1 MYAEYV
7 RGFLVY
13 ILNYNIFYFNS
24 INVAIL
30 CRYNFFLYKNYMESV
45 NIITPKN
52 IKAESSRLKAESK
65 KIIFTNG
72 CFDIIHAGHISYLK
86 EAKALGDI
94 LIVGL
99 NSDESVRRLKGKDR
113 PIVSERDRA
122 YVLANLKPVD
132 YVVLFDEDTPYELI
146 KEIKPD
152 VLVKGADYEGKNIAG
167 SDIVEAGGGKT
178 VLINFVK
185 GKSTSEIIKKI
196 KK

>member
-1 MYAEYV
+1 
-7 RGFLVY
+7 
-13 ILNYNIFYFNS
+13 
-24 INVAIL
+24 
-30 CRYNFFLYKNYMESV
+30 MEPV

-52 IKAESSRLKAESK
+52 IKAELSRLKAESK

-113 PIVSERDRA
+113 PIVNERDRA

-132 YVVLFDEDTPYELI
+132 YVILFDEDTPSELI

-152 VLVKGADYEGKNIAG
+152 VLVKGGDYEGKSIAG
-167 SDIVEAGGGKT
+167 SDIVEASGGKT
-178 VLINFVK
+178 VLINFIK

-196 KK
+196 KS

>member
-1 MYAEYV
+1 
-7 RGFLVY
+7 
-13 ILNYNIFYFNS
+13 
-24 INVAIL
+24 
-30 CRYNFFLYKNYMESV
+30 MESA
-45 NIITPKN
+45 NILTPKN
-52 IKAESSRLKAESK
+52 IKTELSRLKAESK

-72 CFDIIHAGHISYLK
+72 CFDIIHAGHISYLN

-113 PIVSERDRA
+113 PIVNESDRA

-167 SDIVEAGGGKT
+167 SDIVEASGGKT

-196 KK
+196 KS